1 MTKRITTACA
11 IAAVCL
17 ATGAAA
23 RQRENA
29 RDLFYSRPANVA
41 PGQETWAGVRTSIVL
56 RTTGE
61 GGECVVREVSESD
74 TFHNGDRFRLRVQA
88 NGDGYL
94 YLFLRGD
101 EGEAKVL
108 FPYNTSKGR
117 VNKLKRFQ
125 PRTIPA
131 AETDWY
137 RFDEEA
143 GIERVYLFFSQ
154 KPLAELDKLV
164 KSGEGSISSHLLDR
178 MVARMAG
185 NRPLTFDEGDLDESG
200 AGAVYYV
207 EKLEP
212 KHDYLVRRFELVH
225 HR

>member
-1 MTKRITTACA
+1 MTKRIV
-11 IAAVCL
+11 AAYAMVAACL
-17 ATGAAA
+17 ATCSIA

-29 RDLFYSRPANVA
+29 RDLFYARPANVA
-41 PGQETWAGVRTSIVL
+41 AGDDAWAGVRTSIVL
-56 RTTGE
+56 RKAGE
-61 GGECVVREVSESD
+61 NGECVVREVNEAD

-88 NGDGYL
+88 NGEGYL

-108 FPYNTSKGR
+108 FPYNTPKGR

-164 KSGEGSISSHLLDR
+164 KSGEGTISARLLDR

-185 NRPLTFDEGDLDESG
+185 NRPLTFDEGELDDSG
-200 AGAVYYV
+200 VGATYYV

-225 HR
+225 RP